1 MAYTKIPCA
10 GAGNFCRLSRECRE
24 FYGDLRLLVFVAEA
38 VRYNLSQGK
47 FPDNREFNRE
57 FFDFRPFSV
66 ILARN
71 RCAKSMACSKIPY
84 ETEQGIFFA
93 EQGIFWSEQGISG
106 KGRAQDRG
114 GSGALEEPMLPGG
127 LQTIKP
133 RAGGLAENHSVYNEL
148 LPFRPSRALL
158 HFGPRSRRR
167 GHRISRYDRH
177 NQSSWGCSC
186 SRKNR
191 CFHGLHGVLV
201 AR

>member
-1 MAYTKIPCA
+1 MVRLEQYRTPENPTVETNSVAEGAVLTNRSLAQNSLLA
-10 GAGNFCRLSRECRE
+10 GILQGVFAVLQGI
-24 FYGDLRLLVFVAEA
+24 YGDLRLLVFVAEA

-84 ETEQGIFFA
+84 ESEQGIFFA

-114 GSGALEEPMLPGG
+114 W
-127 LQTIKP
+127 IR
-133 RAGGLAENHSVYNEL
+133 RAGRTDA
-148 LPFRPSRALL
+148 SRGSSNNQTAC
-158 HFGPRSRRR
+158 R
-167 GHRISRYDRH
+167 GAGRKPQRI
-177 NQSSWGCSC
+177 
-186 SRKNR
+186 
-191 CFHGLHGVLV
+191 
-201 AR
+201 